1 MALPLIY
8 NLESVRVRWRTA
20 VVAVLGV
27 AGSVGVFVSML
38 ALANGFQAAMVTSGS
53 PENVMVRRA
62 GATSEIDSA
71 VDLDQLR
78 AIEDAP
84 EVRRGPNGPLVSAE
98 VVVMAALPLQKTG
111 TDANVQ
117 LRGVS
122 TRALEVHQQVRI
134 AAGRFFQPGLYEL
147 VVGRN
152 AHQSYRGLALGDR
165 VVLGGSAFTVVGHFD
180 AGGSSLDS
188 EVWGDADVL
197 IPTYQRPRGI
207 YQSVV
212 ARLTSPDILQ
222 PMKDRLGADPRFTV
236 QMERETEYWARAS
249 RMLTS
254 LILGLGSLVA
264 AVMGLGAVFGAL
276 NTMYSAVSERSRE
289 IATIRAL
296 GFGAAP
302 IVFSF
307 VLEAL
312 LIALAGGV
320 LGCLAVLPVNGLTT
334 STLNFQTFS
343 HMSFAFQ
350 VTPALLGVGLVFA
363 ALMGLAG
370 GVPPAIRA
378 ARLPVTV
385 ALRDL

>member
-1 MALPLIY
+1 MALPLVY

-53 PENVMVRRA
+53 PDNVMVRRA

-71 VDLDQLR
+71 VDLEQLR

-122 TRALEVHQQVRI
+122 LRALEVHQQVRI

-212 ARLTSPDILQ
+212 ARLTSPDVLQ
-222 PMKDRLGADPRFTV
+222 PMKDRLSADPRFTV

-276 NTMYSAVSERSRE
+276 NTMYSAVAERSRE

-296 GFGAAP
+296 GFGGAP

-350 VTPALLGVGLVFA
+350 VTPALLGLGLAFA

-378 ARLPVTV
+378 ARLPITV